1 LKAEERSVAE
11 LKKRC
16 QKFYD
21 ANELYTNPVKNPTSS
36 FIVSLCF
43 VFFVFLFSSLG
54 EEVKF
59 EPLQADEH

>member
-1 LKAEERSVAE
+1 LKAEERSEAE

-16 QKFYD
+16 QKFDD
-21 ANELYTNPVKNPTSS
+21 ANELGTNPVKKPTSS
-36 FIVSLCF
+36 FISFLCF
-43 VFFVFLFSSLG
+43 AFSVLLSSSSG